1 MKKIKVLSLF
11 AGIGS
16 FEKALS
22 NIEINYEL
30 VGYSEISKHAS
41 KAYSAIHNVDE
52 KLNLGDICKIK
63 EKELCDFD
71 LMTWGFPCTN
81 FTKCRRDKLEKRQ
94 GLNNDESGLYFEG
107 LRILKEKKPFISVI
121 ENVPDLVTDKFK
133 EQFDIIKNDLY
144 ECGYVTLYS
153 ILSANDYNIPQSRK
167 RLIIIS
173 IRNDI
178 YDGFEF
184 PKPISLDVK
193 ATDLLQSIDTIEDK
207 FKKINDNIIEKIKT
221 RKLKNPNLCP
231 TITKA
236 VGRAGSSSEYISN
249 CAFVYNNTGDL
260 RRMTPM
266 ETLLF
271 QGFSKDD
278 YYKIQN
284 LVSDTQIYNF
294 SANTIPV
301 KMLEA
306 IFKSLLIDFGYED
319 KIYGFKD
326 IKILSNKDNQL
337 YFSI

>member
-1 MKKIKVLSLF
+1 MKKVKVLSLF
-11 AGIGS
+11 SGIGA

-22 NIEINYEL
+22 NIGVDYEL

-41 KAYSAIHNVDE
+41 KSYSAIHNVDE
-52 KLNLGDICKIK
+52 KLNLGNICEVN
-63 EKELCDFD
+63 EKEIGQFD

-107 LRILKEKKPFISVI
+107 LRILKENKPFISII
-121 ENVPDLVTDKFK
+121 ENVPDLATNEFA
-133 EQFDIIKNDLY
+133 EQFEIIKNDLE
-144 ECGYVTLYS
+144 ECGYITSYKV
-153 ILSANDYNIPQSRK
+153 LSAYDYNIPQSRK

-173 IRNDI
+173 IRKDI
-178 YDGFEF
+178 YEGFNF
-184 PKPISLDVK
+184 PNPTPLEVQAS
-193 ATDLLQSIDTIEDK
+193 DLLSPIEDIGDK
-207 FKKINDNIIEKIKT
+207 FKKINPNIIEKIKS

-249 CAFVYNNTGDL
+249 CAFVYNHTGYL

-271 QGFSKDD
+271 QGFSKED
-278 YYKIQN
+278 YLKIKD
-284 LVSDTQIYNF
+284 LTSDTQIYNF

-306 IFKSLLIDFGYED
+306 IFKTLLIDYGYINKIANYED
-319 KIYGFKD
+319 VE
-326 IKILSNKDNQL
+326 ILSNKNNQL
-337 YFSI
+337 YFNI